1 MIYILTISHSRNTI
15 GLYIAAY
22 PCGVI
27 PDFAGEY
34 YSYFML
40 GPKTL
45 TSPEL
50 YGSES
55 IRQVCA
61 TIVDFLGDIPEETR
75 NRIVGWLYDDMCH
88 LKPYSEKPENQLGA
102 MGKLFA
108 GMKKAVDKLHFR

>member
-1 MIYILTISHSRNTI
+1 MHGFVFN
-15 GLYIAAY
+15 
-22 PCGVI
+22 
-27 PDFAGEY
+27 
-34 YSYFML
+34 
-40 GPKTL
+40 GPKSY

-50 YGSES
+50 YRSES

-88 LKPYSEKPENQLGA
+88 LKPYSEKQENQLGA
-102 MGKLFA
+102 MGQLFA